1 MCDHALN
8 ASVLIIHHTYIES
21 SYKTEKS
28 KKQNKQ
34 DVNVN
39 VNVFLIKCY
48 QIYTKNMHKHN
59 PYMGF
64 QSCTHELDKNE

>member
-34 DVNVN
+34 DK
-39 VNVFLIKCY
+39 IK
-48 QIYTKNMHKHN
+48 N
-59 PYMGF
+59 G
-64 QSCTHELDKNE
+64 